1 MNRSASTSSSL
12 PGDAKAEARVA
23 SLQDGACWRP
33 AIGLGLASLLLA
45 GAVYA
50 GIATGF
56 AGLAYPTQ
64 AEGSL
69 LRDGSGQVRGSAWLA
84 QPFTG
89 DGYFQARPSAAN
101 YDPMAAAGSNM
112 ARSNPALAE
121 RVAAST
127 AAVAAREGVAPAQVP
142 ADLVT
147 QSAGG
152 LDPQL
157 SPAAAQLQVARVARA
172 RGLPVE
178 RVQAL
183 VQAHTE
189 GRQWGLFGQPRV
201 NVVTLNFALDH
212 AAKAP

>member
-1 MNRSASTSSSL
+1 MNRSASTSTSL
-12 PGDAKAEARVA
+12 PREPKAEARVA
-23 SLQDGACWRP
+23 SLQDGAGWRP
-33 AIGLGLASLLLA
+33 AIGLGLATLLLA

-69 LRDGSGQVRGSAWLA
+69 LRDGSGQVRGSAWLS

-101 YDPMAAAGSNM
+101 YDPMAAAGSNL
-112 ARSNPALAE
+112 AR
-121 RVAAST
+121 ST

-147 QSAGG
+147 QSGGG

-189 GRQWGLFGQPRV
+189 GRQWGVFGQPRV

>member
-1 MNRSASTSSSL
+1 MTWQAHQLLAMANLAICLGIGWACICRLNSHV
-12 PGDAKAEARVA
+12 ARVHK
-23 SLQDGACWRP
+23 
-33 AIGLGLASLLLA
+33 LARARYALLLA

-69 LRDGSGQVRGSAWLA
+69 LRDGKGQVRGSAWLS

-101 YDPMAAAGSNM
+101 YDPMAAAGSNL
-112 ARSNPALAE
+112 ARSNPAL
-121 RVAAST
+121 
-127 AAVAAREGVAPAQVP
+127 VAAREGVAPAQVP

-147 QSAGG
+147 QSGGG

-172 RGLPVE
+172 RGLPEE

-183 VQAHTE
+183 VKAHTE

>member
-1 MNRSASTSSSL
+1 MNRSASTSTSL
-12 PGDAKAEARVA
+12 SREPKAEARVA
-23 SLQDGACWRP
+23 SLQDGASWRP
-33 AIGLGLASLLLA
+33 AIGLGLATLLLA

-64 AEGSL
+64 AQGSL
-69 LRDGSGQVRGSAWLA
+69 LRDGSGQVRGSAWLS
-84 QPFTG
+84 QPFAG

-142 ADLVT
+142 
-147 QSAGG
+147 
-152 LDPQL
+152 
-157 SPAAAQLQVARVARA
+157 
-172 RGLPVE
+172 
-178 RVQAL
+178 
-183 VQAHTE
+183 
-189 GRQWGLFGQPRV
+189 
-201 NVVTLNFALDH
+201 
-212 AAKAP
+212 

>member
-1 MNRSASTSSSL
+1 MNRSASTSTSL
-12 PGDAKAEARVA
+12 PREAKAEARVA
-23 SLQDGACWRP
+23 SLQDGASWRP
-33 AIGLGLASLLLA
+33 AIGLGLATLLLA

-69 LRDGSGQVRGSAWLA
+69 LRDGNGQVRGSAWLS

-101 YDPMAAAGSNM
+101 YDPMAAAGSNL

-147 QSAGG
+147 QSGGG

>member
-1 MNRSASTSSSL
+1 MA
-12 PGDAKAEARVA
+12 PA
-23 SLQDGACWRP
+23 GA
-33 AIGLGLASLLLA
+33 AIGLGLATLLLA

-69 LRDGSGQVRGSAWLA
+69 LRDGSGQVRGSAWLS
-84 QPFTG
+84 QPFAG

-142 ADLVT
+142 ATWSPSPPAAWIRSCRRPPRSCRWRAWRVPARP
-147 QSAGG
+147 AGG
-152 LDPQL
+152 T
-157 SPAAAQLQVARVARA
+157 RA
-172 RGLPVE
+172 G
-178 RVQAL
+178 AGA
-183 VQAHTE
+183 AHTE

>member
-1 MNRSASTSSSL
+1 
-12 PGDAKAEARVA
+12 
-23 SLQDGACWRP
+23 
-33 AIGLGLASLLLA
+33 
-45 GAVYA
+45 
-50 GIATGF
+50 
-56 AGLAYPTQ
+56 
-64 AEGSL
+64 
-69 LRDGSGQVRGSAWLA
+69 
-84 QPFTG
+84 
-89 DGYFQARPSAAN
+89 
-101 YDPMAAAGSNM
+101 
-112 ARSNPALAE
+112 
-121 RVAAST
+121 
-127 AAVAAREGVAPAQVP
+127 VAPAQVP

-212 AAKAP
+212 AAKTP

>member
-1 MNRSASTSSSL
+1 MNRTVSTSSSL
-12 PGDAKAEARVA
+12 PREQKAEARVA
-23 SLQDGACWRP
+23 SLQDGASWRP
-33 AIGLGLASLLLA
+33 AIGLGLATLLLA

-69 LRDGSGQVRGSAWLA
+69 LRDGNGQVRGSAWLA
-84 QPFTG
+84 QPFTA

-112 ARSNPALAE
+112 ARSNPTLAE

-157 SPAAAQLQVARVARA
+157 SPAAAQLQV
-172 RGLPVE
+172 
-178 RVQAL
+178 
-183 VQAHTE
+183 
-189 GRQWGLFGQPRV
+189 

>member
-1 MNRSASTSSSL
+1 MNRSASTSTSL
-12 PGDAKAEARVA
+12 SREPKAEARVA
-23 SLQDGACWRP
+23 SLQDGASWRP
-33 AIGLGLASLLLA
+33 VIGLGLATLLLA

-69 LRDGSGQVRGSAWLA
+69 LRDGNGQVRGSAWLS

-127 AAVAAREGVAPAQVP
+127 AAQVP

-212 AAKAP
+212 APKAP

>member
-1 MNRSASTSSSL
+1 MNRSASTSTSL
-12 PGDAKAEARVA
+12 SREPKAEARVA
-23 SLQDGACWRP
+23 SLQDGASWRP
-33 AIGLGLASLLLA
+33 VIGLGLATLLLA

-69 LRDGSGQVRGSAWLA
+69 LRDGNGQVRGSAWLS

-127 AAVAAREGVAPAQVP
+127 AAVAAANQRDKPIMSPPCRYRPAAGQARDAQAGSSLKRNRGGP
-142 ADLVT
+142 AAIL
-147 QSAGG
+147 GG
-152 LDPQL
+152 FRRQL
-157 SPAAAQLQVARVARA
+157 SKKPYKNKR
-172 RGLPVE
+172 
-178 RVQAL
+178 
-183 VQAHTE
+183 
-189 GRQWGLFGQPRV
+189 
-201 NVVTLNFALDH
+201 
-212 AAKAP
+212 

>member
-1 MNRSASTSSSL
+1 
-12 PGDAKAEARVA
+12 AR
-23 SLQDGACWRP
+23 WRP
-33 AIGLGLASLLLA
+33 AIGLGLATLLLA

-101 YDPMAAAGSNM
+101 YDPMAAAGSNL

-127 AAVAAREGVAPAQVP
+127 AAVAAREGIAPAQVP

-152 LDPQL
+152 L
-157 SPAAAQLQVARVARA
+157 AAQLQVVRVARA

-212 AAKAP
+212 AAKTP

>member
-1 MNRSASTSSSL
+1 LSWYSAHEPFCFHLTSLSRE
-12 PGDAKAEARVA
+12 PKAEARVA
-23 SLQDGACWRP
+23 SLQDGASWRP
-33 AIGLGLASLLLA
+33 AIGLGLATLLLA

-69 LRDGSGQVRGSAWLA
+69 LRDGSGQVRGSAWLS
-84 QPFTG
+84 QPFAG

-127 AAVAAREGVAPAQVP
+127 AAVAAREGVARRRCRRPGHPVR
-142 ADLVT
+142 
-147 QSAGG
+147 GG
-152 LDPQL
+152 LDPHCRRPPR
-157 SPAAAQLQVARVARA
+157 SCRWRAWRVPVACRWNACRRWCERIPKAASGACSAS
-172 RGLPVE
+172 RG
-178 RVQAL
+178 
-183 VQAHTE
+183 
-189 GRQWGLFGQPRV
+189 
-201 NVVTLNFALDH
+201 
-212 AAKAP
+212 